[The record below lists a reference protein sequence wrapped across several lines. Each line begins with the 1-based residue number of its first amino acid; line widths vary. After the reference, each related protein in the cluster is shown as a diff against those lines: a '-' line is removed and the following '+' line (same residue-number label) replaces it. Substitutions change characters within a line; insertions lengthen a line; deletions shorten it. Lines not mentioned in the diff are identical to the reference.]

1 MNIIPRFGRRRTGM
15 TTPPEEAPARTWPAM
30 IAVGLVGGLLS
41 GLFAIGGG
49 IVMVPLLTTFAK
61 LNQRVASATS
71 LAAIVPTSI
80 VGSFTYLAAGE
91 VDLVAAG
98 IVSVGAI
105 AGALI
110 GSVLL
115 KRIPLTWLRWLF
127 IAFIV
132 LVAVRLF
139 FITPQRGEPIDLSP
153 AIAVQ
158 YVILGLAMG
167 ILSALFGIGGG
178 IIAVPAFISIFAIS
192 DLVAKGTSLAVM
204 IPTSTVGTVSNWR
217 AGSVDV
223 RAGLVLGVAATLA
236 SIPGAALALILP
248 ARLSSALFGAL
259 LLLVA
264 AQMTFKALR
273 ARKLVHETAKR
284 TA

>member
-1 MNIIPRFGRRRTGM
+1 M
-15 TTPPEEAPARTWPAM
+15 TNRPAAPPARHWFVM
-30 IAVGLVGGLLS
+30 IVVGVVGGLLS

-61 LNQRVASATS
+61 LNQRVAAATS

-80 VGSFTYLAAGE
+80 VGSFTYLTAGE

-98 IVSVGAI
+98 IVSIGAVVGA
-105 AGALI
+105 LF
-110 GSVLL
+110 GSALL

-127 IAFIV
+127 IAFI
-132 LVAVRLF
+132 LVVAARLF
-139 FITPQRGEPIDLSP
+139 FITPQRGEPADLNP
-153 AIAVQ
+153 LLALQ

-204 IPTSTVGTVSNWR
+204 IPTSVVGTISNWR
-217 AGSVDV
+217 AGSVDI
-223 RAGLVLGVAATLA
+223 RSGLVLGVAATVA
-236 SIPGAALALILP
+236 SIPGAALALILSP
-248 ARLSSALFGAL
+248 RLSTILFGV
-259 LLLVA
+259 LLVA
-264 AQMTFKALR
+264 VAVQLTFKAVKQQRLER
-273 ARKLVHETAKR
+273 GKVEPEA
-284 TA
+284 

>member
-1 MNIIPRFGRRRTGM
+1 
-15 TTPPEEAPARTWPAM
+15 M
-30 IAVGLVGGLLS
+30 IVVGVVGGLLS

-61 LNQRVASATS
+61 LNQRVAAATS

-80 VGSFTYLAAGE
+80 VGSFTYLTAGE

-98 IVSVGAI
+98 IVSVGAVV
-105 AGALI
+105 GALF

-127 IAFIV
+127 IAFI
-132 LVAVRLF
+132 LVVAARLF
-139 FITPQRGEPIDLSP
+139 FITPQRGEPADLNP
-153 AIAVQ
+153 LLALQ

-204 IPTSTVGTVSNWR
+204 IPTSVVGTISNWR
-217 AGSVDV
+217 AGSVDI
-223 RAGLVLGVAATLA
+223 RSGLGVAATVA
-236 SIPGAALALILP
+236 SIPGAALALILSP
-248 ARLSSALFGAL
+248 RLSTILFGV
-259 LLLVA
+259 LLVGVA
-264 AQMTFKALR
+264 VQLTFKAVKQQRLER
-273 ARKLVHETAKR
+273 GKVEPEG
-284 TA
+284 